1 MSITIRPAVKG
12 DLDTIVKIAQLV
24 APYAENIP
32 YLYPE
37 EYRQDHLKR
46 LRKGYRFCLF
56 SPDFILMVAKVPDS
70 GTPGDIDMQGSKSIT
85 ACAIWTKVPKDGLN
99 DEPVDI
105 TQHHLRGA
113 RQGAGTT
120 ARKAVRQAAPRY
132 ERRKHQPVP
141 YEGLQRCRRAGL
153 GVLPE

>member
-12 DLDTIVKIAQLV
+12 DLDAIVKIAQLV

-46 LRKGYRFCLF
+46 IRKEYHFCLF
-56 SPDFILMVAKVPDS
+56 SPDFILMVANVPDS

-85 ACAIWTKVPKDGLN
+85 ACAIWTKVPKDGPN

-105 TQHHLRGA
+105 TNTTYEELTKEPEQPLEKPSDKQPPDTSEENISQCRMKALNAAVA
-113 RQGAGTT
+113 RD
-120 ARKAVRQAAPRY
+120 
-132 ERRKHQPVP
+132 
-141 YEGLQRCRRAGL
+141 
-153 GVLPE
+153 